1 MTTTTLFSTRA
12 TSVGGRQGK
21 ATTEDGTL
29 NLDFS
34 MPGSGKPGTNPE
46 QLFALGYSTCFG
58 GAVAAAAKLKGVEVT
73 EVKINAEVS
82 LNKGDDGYSVAVV
95 LDAVLGGVDQAVAA
109 ELVRTAHHDICP
121 YSKAT
126 RNNIPVTV
134 KANGQ
139 PVE

>member
-1 MTTTTLFSTRA
+1 MSTTPLFSMRA
-12 TSVGGRQGK
+12 TAIGGRQGK

-46 QLFALGYSTCFG
+46 QLFALGYAACFG
-58 GAVAAAAKLKGVEVT
+58 GAVAAAARAKGVDAGEIKV
-73 EVKINAEVS
+73 NAEVS
-82 LNKGDDGYSVAVV
+82 LNKGDDGFSVAVV
-95 LDAVLGGVDQAVAA
+95 LDTLLPTLDQATAAALVA
-109 ELVRTAHHDICP
+109 TAHHEICP

-126 RNNIPVTV
+126 RGNIPVTV

>member
-1 MTTTTLFSTRA
+1 MTTTLFSTRA
-12 TSVGGRQGK
+12 SATGGRQGK

-34 MPGSGKPGTNPE
+34 MPGSGQTGTNPE
-46 QLFALGYSTCFG
+46 QLFALAYAACFG
-58 GAVAAAAKLKGVEVT
+58 GAVAAAARNKGVEVKD
-73 EVKINAEVS
+73 VKVDADVS
-82 LNKGDDGYSVAVV
+82 LNKGDDGFSIAVV
-95 LDAVLGGVDQAVAA
+95 LDAVLGGVEQAMAA
-109 ELVRTAHHDICP
+109 GLVRTAHHEICP

>member
-1 MTTTTLFSTRA
+1 MSTTQLFSTKA
-12 TSVGGRQGK
+12 TATGGRQGK
-21 ATTEDGTL
+21 AVTEDGTL

-46 QLFALGYSTCFG
+46 QLFALGYAACFG
-58 GAVAAAAKLKGVEVT
+58 GAVAAAARNKGVEVG
-73 EVKINAEVS
+73 EVKVNAEVS
-82 LNKGDDGYSVAVV
+82 LNKGDDGFSVAVILDTV
-95 LDAVLGGVDQAVAA
+95 LEGVEQNVAA
-109 ELVRTAHHDICP
+109 DLARTAHNEICP

-126 RNNIPVTV
+126 RGNIPVTL

>member
-1 MTTTTLFSTRA
+1 MTTSTLFTTKASA
-12 TSVGGRQGK
+12 TGGRQGK
-21 ATTEDGTL
+21 AVTEDGTL

-46 QLFALGYSTCFG
+46 QLFALGYAACFG
-58 GAVAAAAKLKGVEVT
+58 GAVAAAARAKGVEVG
-73 EVKINAEVS
+73 EVKIKSEVS
-82 LNKGDDGYSVAVV
+82 LVKGDDGFSIAVV
-95 LDAVLGGVDQAVAA
+95 LDAVLTGVDQAVAA
-109 ELVRTAHHDICP
+109 ELAKTAHHDICP